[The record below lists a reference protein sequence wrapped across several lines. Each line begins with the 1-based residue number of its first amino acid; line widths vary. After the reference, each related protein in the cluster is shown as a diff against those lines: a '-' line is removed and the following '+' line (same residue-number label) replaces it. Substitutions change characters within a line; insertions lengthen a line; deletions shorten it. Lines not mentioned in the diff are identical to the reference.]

1 MCKEFNETMLA
12 NLPSPTIKIRAT
24 NLIDGTGNIHVR
36 RKKDDDDLEKK
47 VEKKLKELNKDIN
60 NTGGLE
66 AKLKLAVG
74 ARVMLR
80 CNVNV
85 EKGLVNGALG
95 TVQAISETRI
105 TVNFDRI
112 TDPCEIEK
120 VKRKFMVMKNV
131 FVYRSQFPL
140 ILAFAVTIHKCQGL
154 SLDNAIIDL
163 SENVFSA
170 GMAYVAL
177 SRVRTLSGVHLTCFN
192 PKSLMV
198 SSCSIKEINRLRQ
211 LYRPDLPQYAIPTD
225 CGSRKRTLTG
235 TIDEPQAKN
244 QKNMPPPKVARD
256 KRSRPSD

>member
-1 MCKEFNETMLA
+1 
-12 NLPSPTIKIRAT
+12 
-24 NLIDGTGNIHVR
+24 
-36 RKKDDDDLEKK
+36 
-47 VEKKLKELNKDIN
+47 
-60 NTGGLE
+60 
-66 AKLKLAVG
+66 
-74 ARVMLR
+74 
-80 CNVNV
+80 
-85 EKGLVNGALG
+85 
-95 TVQAISETRI
+95 
-105 TVNFDRI
+105 
-112 TDPCEIEK
+112 
-120 VKRKFMVMKNV
+120 MVMKNV

-198 SSCSIKEINRLRQ
+198 SSCSIKEINRWRQ

-244 QKNMPPPKVARD
+244 QKNMPPPKV
-256 KRSRPSD
+256 